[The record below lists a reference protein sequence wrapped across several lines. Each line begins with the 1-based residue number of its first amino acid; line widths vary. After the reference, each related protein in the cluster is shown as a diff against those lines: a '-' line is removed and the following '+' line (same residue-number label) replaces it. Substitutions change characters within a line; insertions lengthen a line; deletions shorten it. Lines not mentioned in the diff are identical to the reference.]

1 MLNTEHDIVA
11 YFATMGR
18 SYSWGKAIFNPLS
31 LIAMEQIV
39 PDPVSVREE
48 ASKSAFGRA

>member
-18 SYSWGKAIFNPLS
+18 SYPGGKAIFNPLS

-39 PDPVSVREE
+39 PDPIRVREE
-48 ASKSAFGRA
+48 AS

>member
-1 MLNTEHDIVA
+1 MLNTEYDIVA

-18 SYSWGKAIFNPLS
+18 SYFRGKALFNPLS

-39 PDPVSVREE
+39 PDPISVREE
-48 ASKSAFGRA
+48 ASKSALGRA